1 MKKNK
6 FIEELIRSISDKEM
20 IASDAIDAIKD
31 FEDFVLHYSYI
42 EKEERKELI
51 DASKTI
57 TIQDVEMV
65 DLFVKEY
72 N

>member
-1 MKKNK
+1 MKTNN
-6 FIEELIRSISDKEM
+6 FIEELILSISKKEM

-51 DASKTI
+51 DASKLI
-57 TIQDVEMV
+57 TSQDIEMV
-65 DLFVKEY
+65 DLFIKEY

>member
-1 MKKNK
+1 MKNNK
-6 FIEELIRSISDKEM
+6 FIEELISSISEKEM

-31 FEDFVLHYSYI
+31 FKDFIVNYSYI

-57 TIQDVEMV
+57 TSQDVEMV
-65 DLFVKEY
+65 DLFIKEY